1 MRVRAEMKE
10 ITSYL
15 KTIPIFAQAKN
26 SKLNLNF
33 FKIIIVFFT
42 LWGGG
47 LLVGRLIALPIV
59 NLISRDTLINESIS
73 EMLRKFL
80 VCSIQIFIFFIW
92 VKCVEK
98 REIKTMG
105 LQGSNGVKSYFKGVI
120 VGFCSIALITI
131 ILIIFDE
138 VRITL
143 TTSGNQYM
151 YISESIFIMSIGWVI
166 QSASEEIAIRGWLI
180 PILGIRYN
188 PIMAVIMQGVVFGGI
203 HLLNSNVTVLS
214 FVNLILSGI
223 FFATYLIYSENI
235 WGVCGMH
242 FAWNLALGNIYG
254 YNISGFEPVGGSI
267 FKTTQIGSNFLTG
280 GAFGP
285 EGGFVTT
292 IVLASGIIIL
302 SYIVY
307 KKYLNSKSTKTYIV

>member
-1 MRVRAEMKE
+1 MRVGAEMKE

-33 FKIIIVFFT
+33 FKIIIVFFI

-59 NLISRDTLINESIS
+59 NLISRDTLISESIS
-73 EMLRKFL
+73 EMLRKLL
-80 VCSIQIFIFFIW
+80 VCGTQIFIFFIW

-98 REIKTMG
+98 REIKTLG
-105 LQGSNGVKSYFKGVI
+105 FQGSNGIKSYFIGVI
-120 VGFCSIALITI
+120 IGFCSITLITI
-131 ILIIFDE
+131 ILLIFGE

-143 TTSGNQYM
+143 TTMGNEYK
-151 YISESIFIMSIGWVI
+151 YISESIFIMAIGWVI
-166 QSASEEIAIRGWLI
+166 QSASEEIALRGWLI
-180 PILGIRYN
+180 PVLGSRYN
-188 PIMAVIMQGVVFGGI
+188 PIIAVVMQGVVFGGI

-214 FVNLILSGI
+214 FTNLILSGI
-223 FFATYLIYSENI
+223 FFAAYLIYSENI
-235 WGVCGMH
+235 WGVCGIH

-267 FKTTQIGSNFLTG
+267 FKTTLNGSDLFTG
-280 GAFGP
+280 GTFGP
-285 EGGFVTT
+285 EGGLITT
-292 IVLASGIIIL
+292 IVLAAGVIIL
-302 SYIVY
+302 TFIVY
-307 KKYLNSKSTKTYIV
+307 KKYLNRKI

>member
-1 MRVRAEMKE
+1 MRVGAEMKE
-10 ITSYL
+10 IISYL

-59 NLISRDTLINESIS
+59 NLISRDTLISESIS

-80 VCSIQIFIFFIW
+80 VCGTQIFIFFIW

-105 LQGSNGVKSYFKGVI
+105 FQGPHGIRAYFKGALI
-120 VGFCSIALITI
+120 GFCSSTLITI
-131 ILIIFDE
+131 ILLIFGE
-138 VRITL
+138 VRITM
-143 TTSGNQYM
+143 TTSGSQYM

-180 PILGIRYN
+180 PILGIRYK

-214 FVNLILSGI
+214 FTNLILSGI

-235 WGVCGMH
+235 WSVCGIH

-254 YNISGFEPVGGSI
+254 YNVSGFEPVGGSI

-280 GAFGP
+280 GTFGP